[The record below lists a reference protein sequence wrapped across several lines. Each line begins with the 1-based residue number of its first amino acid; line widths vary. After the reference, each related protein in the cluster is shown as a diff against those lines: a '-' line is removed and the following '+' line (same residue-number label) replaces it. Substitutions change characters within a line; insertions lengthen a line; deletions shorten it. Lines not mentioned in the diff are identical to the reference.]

1 MSFIV
6 TTTQWYSEEKT
17 FVIIKEN
24 YMKKNHAKIKW
35 KFVFA
40 MDVFLA
46 ISCIFSEFFLQIFLW
61 GYFCY

>member
-24 YMKKNHAKIKW
+24 YMKNHAKIKW